1 MDIGTD
7 KVKRKRKRKNQRSDD
22 RFQKRLVVGHN
33 EDGSPILKYFYGR
46 TLSEAEDKRDAFK
59 TKMNAGLDVNGN
71 ITVSEWIKTCLKLYR
86 TNVNKLYIERDK
98 VPFRRL
104 DKAIGHMKVSDVR
117 DADLQKALNDVADMS
132 YSTIKAYHHA
142 MTLVFDKARR
152 NKLILD
158 NPAED
163 LDLPHGEKGSHRAL
177 ERWESDC
184 ILENWNKH
192 RAGLWAMLML
202 LCGLRR
208 GEMMA
213 LTWDCVDIVN
223 RQIKVKQVAVIQ
235 SNQAIIEERA
245 KTVAGI
251 RVLPICTPLLE
262 ALLAVPEDKRDGFV
276 CLSSKGRQ
284 LTESAF
290 SRGWDGFNL
299 AMQRILNGEEVV
311 QQGRREKLESKIK
324 AAKQAGREYTIF
336 KVQAHDLR
344 HTFATSLYDCGVQ
357 VKAAQ
362 YYLGHADIRMTLGL
376 YTHLSERRENDS
388 RSRLVSFL
396 DGWLSKSETPI
407 VAAVEVVDDAKNQG
421 DGVKMVSDKNED

>member
-1 MDIGTD
+1 MDSGTE

-22 RFQKRLVVGHN
+22 RFMVRLVTGHD
-33 EDGSPILKYFYGR
+33 EAGKPIIKYFYGR
-46 TLSEAEDKRDAFK
+46 TFTEADNQRSAYK
-59 TKMNAGLDVNGN
+59 TKLKAGLDVDGN
-71 ITVSEWIKTCLKLYR
+71 VTVSEWIDTCLSLYR

-104 DKAIGHMKVSDVR
+104 KKAIGHMKVADVR

-132 YSTIKAYHHA
+132 YSTIRTYHQA
-142 MTLVFDKARR
+142 IMLVFDKARR
-152 NKLILD
+152 NKLIAD

-163 LDLPHGEKGSHRAL
+163 LDIPQGTKGSHRAL

-184 ILENWNKH
+184 ILSNWNQH

-208 GEMMA
+208 SEMMA
-213 LTWDCVDIVN
+213 LKWENVDLKN
-223 RQIKVKQVAVIQ
+223 RQITVKEVAVIQ
-235 SNQAIIEERA
+235 SNQAVIEERA
-245 KTVAGI
+245 KTIAGV

-262 ALLAVPEDKRDGFV
+262 ALLSVPEDKRTGFV
-276 CLSSKGRQ
+276 CLSAKGKQ

-299 AMQRILNGEEVV
+299 AMQRILNGEDVV
-311 QQGRREKLESKIK
+311 QQGRREKLEAKIE
-324 AAKQAGREYTIF
+324 AAKQAGREYVIF
-336 KVQAHDLR
+336 SVQAHDLR
-344 HTFATSLYDCGVQ
+344 HTFATSLYDCGVP

-376 YTHLSERRENDS
+376 YTHLSESRENDS

-407 VAAVEVVDDAKNQG
+407 VAQVEVGENDKILD
-421 DGVKMVSDKNED
+421 DGVKMVSAVPTM